1 MRDLSR
7 KFFHRGVDKP
17 LLLTYV
23 YDGQSEMK
31 KSIEF
36 KLRTSS
42 AHQRLLLKLLDKGK
56 GIYNLGLSECKKRL
70 NRLRSDKEYQTF
82 NSLRHDLKRAN
93 LPTRQVDQLL
103 RDIVTKRYFLTKTDI
118 EKYVKDNA
126 GYLITGFN
134 SQFAQTLAD
143 RAFDTIQKVLYG
155 KSKKVRFKGKWDNIL
170 ASVNSKSTDTG
181 IMFDSKSFSISYM
194 GVSIP
199 LVLDY
204 RKDDGYHKWYLEQ
217 IVEDYEKHKAFNVS
231 YIRIVRRVIKGHDV
245 FYVQFVINVRP
256 IGMTDE
262 KAKQVNLT
270 IAEHNQSLISKSFA
284 GGNPTNRLR
293 LKHAVS
299 SIIEFP
305 TGNKTVEMIR
315 ELGLYGQFQ
324 SCIDMGPKHFA
335 AFLRGE
341 HYSIAI
347 LQPIFDRLKE
357 YADEL
362 RILQRKLD
370 RQRRA
375 NNPDNYNTNGMIRK
389 GKCLRWKRSQ
399 GYIETNNRIKELYRL
414 ITEMRKSAIR
424 ELSSIIAALSKKV
437 SAEDLSYKT
446 LQKNYGRSVGNFA
459 PSYFMKDIFSK
470 AESAG
475 NENVEIPLIAALS
488 QLCVCGARKKKKLS
502 ERLHECNC
510 WCLAQRDVLSA
521 YLGTYYVPNP
531 GEWEG
536 SDPARQYHS
545 EDRLLL
551 TASHRV
557 YPSQTA
563 SRRGQGIGFALGLD
577 KRPSSGSCGKTG
589 EYPSE
594 NSVRKLMVCKDLKSL
609 IGELG
614 SLSSRILG
622 F

>member
-1 MRDLSR
+1 MTATTNGTWNKLSTTTR
-7 KFFHRGVDKP
+7 N
-17 LLLTYV
+17 
-23 YDGQSEMK
+23 
-31 KSIEF
+31 IE
-36 KLRTSS
+36 
-42 AHQRLLLKLLDKGK
+42 
-56 GIYNLGLSECKKRL
+56 
-70 NRLRSDKEYQTF
+70 
-82 NSLRHDLKRAN
+82 
-93 LPTRQVDQLL
+93 
-103 RDIVTKRYFLTKTDI
+103 
-118 EKYVKDNA
+118 
-126 GYLITGFN
+126 
-134 SQFAQTLAD
+134 
-143 RAFDTIQKVLYG
+143 
-155 KSKKVRFKGKWDNIL
+155 
-170 ASVNSKSTDTG
+170 
-181 IMFDSKSFSISYM
+181 
-194 GVSIP
+194 
-199 LVLDY
+199 LVEHL
-204 RKDDGYHKWYLEQ
+204 
-217 IVEDYEKHKAFNVS
+217 S
-231 YIRIVRRVIKGHDV
+231 YIRIVRRVIKGRDICNA
-245 FYVQFVINVRP
+245 QFVIDVRP

-262 KAKQVNLT
+262 KAKHVNLT
-270 IAEHNQSLISKSFA
+270 IAEHNQSLISKSLA
-284 GGNPTNRLR
+284 GGTPTNRLR

-305 TGNKTVEMIR
+305 TGNKTVGLIR

-347 LQPIFDRLKE
+347 LQPIFDKLKE

-375 NNPDNYNTNGMIRK
+375 NNPDNYNTNGTIRK
-389 GKCLRWKRSQ
+389 GKRPRWKRSR
-399 GYIETNNRIKELYRL
+399 GYIETNNRIKELYRH
-414 ITEMRKSAIR
+414 IRETRKSAIR

-446 LQKNYGRSVGNFA
+446 LQKNYGRSVGNSA

-475 NENVEIPLIAALS
+475 DENVEIPLIAALS
-488 QLCVCGARKKKKLS
+488 QLCVCGARKKKNLS

-510 WCLAQRDVLSA
+510 GCLAQRDVLSA

-536 SDPARQYHS
+536 QQSRQYHS

-594 NSVRKLMVCKDLKSL
+594 NSGRKLMVCKDLKSL

-614 SLSSRILG
+614 SLSSRIPG

>member
-1 MRDLSR
+1 
-7 KFFHRGVDKP
+7 
-17 LLLTYV
+17 
-23 YDGQSEMK
+23 MK

-56 GIYNLGLSECKKRL
+56 SIYNLGLSECKKRL
-70 NRLRSDKEYQTF
+70 NRLRADKEYQTIL
-82 NSLRHDLKRAN
+82 SLRRDLKKAK
-93 LPTRQVDQLL
+93 LPTKQVDQLL
-103 RDIVTKRYFLTKTDI
+103 RDIVTKRYFLTKTGI

-126 GYLITGFN
+126 GCLRDGFN
-134 SQFAQTLAD
+134 SQFEQTLAD

-181 IMFDSKSFSISYM
+181 ILFDPKTRAITYM
-194 GVSIP
+194 GISIP
-199 LVLDY
+199 LVTAY

-217 IVEDYEKHKAFNVS
+217 IIDNYAKHGVVDIS
-231 YIRIVRRVIKGHDV
+231 YIRIVRRVIKGQDV
-245 FYVQFVINVRP
+245 FYAQFVIDLRP

-262 KAKQVNLT
+262 KAVAANAA
-270 IAEHNQSLISKSFA
+270 IAEHNQSLINKALAA
-284 GGNPTNRLR
+284 GKPTNRLR

-315 ELGLYGQFQ
+315 ASGLFRHFQ
-324 SCIDMGPKHFA
+324 TCIDMGPKHFA

-341 HYSIAI
+341 DHSIAI
-347 LQPIFDRLKE
+347 LQPIFDKLKE

-370 RQRRA
+370 RQRHTS
-375 NNPDNYNTNGMIRK
+375 NPDNYNSNGTIRK
-389 GKCLRWKRSQ
+389 GKSLRWKRSQ
-399 GYIETNNRIKELYRL
+399 GYIETNNRIKELLRL
-414 ITEMRKSAIR
+414 VRETRESSIR
-424 ELSSIIAALSKKV
+424 ELSSIISALSNKV
-437 SAEDLSYKT
+437 SAEDLSYKS

-459 PSYFMKDIFSK
+459 PSYFIKDIFSK
-470 AESAG
+470 VESAG
-475 NENVEIPLIAALS
+475 NENVEIPLTTALS
-488 QLCVCGARKKKKLS
+488 QHCLCGVRKKKKLS
-502 ERLHECNC
+502 ERLHECDC
-510 WCLAQRDVLSA
+510 GCKAQRDLLSA

-536 SDPARQYHS
+536 SDPARQYHK

-557 YPSQTA
+557 YPCQTA

-594 NSVRKLMVCKDLKSL
+594 NSGRKLMVCKDLKSL

-614 SLSSRILG
+614 SLSSRIPR